1 MSIFD
6 IIGPVMVGPS
16 SSHTAGALRLARVAR
31 RLLAQPVAEAEIV
44 LFGSFA
50 DTYKGHGT
58 DRAVLAGL
66 LDFAPEDPRIPES
79 YKWADE
85 AGMEY
90 VFTVS
95 KDQPDHPNTLQINL
109 KGKEGR
115 ALTLVGRSIGG
126 GNIVVT
132 QVNAFS
138 IEYTGKMQTLI
149 VMQNDV
155 PGVVAAIAGS
165 MYENGIN
172 IATMRV
178 YRDKKGGR
186 AVTIMETDEPL
197 PGGLEDKLRALP
209 NIRRAIVLPKIED

>member
-1 MSIFD
+1 VSIFD

-16 SSHTAGALRLARVAR
+16 SSHTAGALRLARIAR
-31 RLLAQPVAEAEIV
+31 KLLSEPVAEAEIV
-44 LFGSFA
+44 LYGSFA

-66 LDFAPEDPRIPES
+66 LDFDPEDPRIPQS
-79 YKWADE
+79 YEWADK

-95 KDQPDHPNTLQINL
+95 RDQPDHPNTLQLNL

-115 ALTLVGRSIGG
+115 ALTLVGQSVGG
-126 GNIVVT
+126 GNIIVT
-132 QVNAFS
+132 QVNAFM
-138 IEYTGKMQTLI
+138 IEYTGKMETLI
-149 VMQNDV
+149 VIQNDV
-155 PGVVAAIAGS
+155 PGVVAAIAGV
-165 MYENGIN
+165 MYENSIN

-186 AVTIMETDEPL
+186 AVTIMETDNPL
-197 PGGLEDKLRALP
+197 PHGLEGKLRALP
-209 NIRRAIVLPKIED
+209 NIRRAIVLPKTQD